1 MILSTAP
8 QRRGFSRV
16 SASSAARGG
25 SRWRLNKRCQLL
37 SEIRILAIVR
47 TCLCSVSFTRGAR
60 GGLRGRGRPRPPR
73 EFVSSKTN
81 ARQTA
86 FECSSF
92 PRRAPR
98 ERLSTVAWLLQPSQT
113 ARDTKKLP
121 PRGKTP
127 SVGSE
132 RDHWVHIYTY
142 SGALKWEAGRCKGA
156 RGAE

>member
-37 SEIRILAIVR
+37 SEIRIPAIAR

-73 EFVSSKTN
+73 DSLARKRMRGGARLN
-81 ARQTA
+81 AA
-86 FECSSF
+86 SF
-92 PRRAPR
+92 PQRAPR
-98 ERLSTVAWLLQPSQT
+98 ERLSSTAACSSSALTNSPRFEEAAASQRKD
-113 ARDTKKLP
+113 A
-121 PRGKTP
+121 P
-127 SVGSE
+127 SVGGE
-132 RDHWVHIYTY
+132 RDHWVYTY
-142 SGALKWEAGRCKGA
+142 TVGL
-156 RGAE
+156 